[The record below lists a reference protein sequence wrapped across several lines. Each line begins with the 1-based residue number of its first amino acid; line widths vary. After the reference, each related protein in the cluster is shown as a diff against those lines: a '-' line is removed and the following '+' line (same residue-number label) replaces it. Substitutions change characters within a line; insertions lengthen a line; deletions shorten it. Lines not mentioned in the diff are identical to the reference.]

1 MHMKSQNEYFVQ
13 CKAVLLYD
21 KHFNLSLWKTR
32 WKVWKS
38 TRYSGESKAF
48 HKVSAIYGKAIYF
61 THSFLRH
68 VACGSAK
75 KQRKMDWKRH
85 FGIYNK
91 RRVFSDKTKGPPKR
105 AFKSTE
111 YLKVMPQ
118 PFLFYCGGRESLRRR
133 SQRKR
138 GIRRPLRHR
147 TLCRRWCQT
156 ERRRAGCRE
165 CRRFAPRK

>member
-1 MHMKSQNEYFVQ
+1 M
-13 CKAVLLYD
+13 A
-21 KHFNLSLWKTR
+21 WKTR

-68 VACGSAK
+68 VVCGYAK
-75 KQRKMDWKRH
+75 KQHKMDWKRH

-138 GIRRPLRHR
+138 GIRRLLRHR
-147 TLCRRWCQT
+147 TLCRRWCQRTPPSRLPRMPEICAT
-156 ERRRAGCRE
+156 EMNRLCAVARSSTGASS
-165 CRRFAPRK
+165 

>member
-1 MHMKSQNEYFVQ
+1 MV
-13 CKAVLLYD
+13 
-21 KHFNLSLWKTR
+21 WKTR

-68 VACGSAK
+68 VACGYAK
-75 KQRKMDWKRH
+75 KQRKMEWKRH

-91 RRVFSDKTKGPPKR
+91 VVCSQTKQKARRSEPLR
-105 AFKSTE
+105 AQSI
-111 YLKVMPQ
+111 LKVMPQ

-133 SQRKR
+133 LQRKR
-138 GIRRPLRHR
+138 GIRRLLRHR

>member
-1 MHMKSQNEYFVQ
+1 MV
-13 CKAVLLYD
+13 
-21 KHFNLSLWKTR
+21 WKTR

-68 VACGSAK
+68 VVCGYAK

-111 YLKVMPQ
+111 HLKVMPQ
-118 PFLFYCGGRESLRRR
+118 PFLFYCGGRESLRRK

-138 GIRRPLRHR
+138 GIRRLLRHR